1 MMTSREARASASNF
15 IRAADA
21 VAPGDRAGGR
31 SDGAAWAEAFKSGLK
46 SQIRERT
53 SRSRRTRR
61 LGLPSGGFAGSCG
74 CPGGGTG
81 QEGYLAWRRL
91 RLAQSSSAPKA
102 TSAPPTRTVGAELVP
117 VKGSC
122 PPAVVV
128 VAPPTAE
135 VVEVAPAT
143 VLVVVTPAGQGGSGS
158 GCECLVRLFSVGSVQ
173 CARAM
178 ISSVEPS
185 SVGASIRT

>member
-1 MMTSREARASASNF
+1 MRLHR
-15 IRAADA
+15 
-21 VAPGDRAGGR
+21 GDRAGGTLGWC
-31 SDGAAWAEAFKSGLK
+31 SLGGGF
-46 SQIRERT
+46 QIRSKE
-53 SRSRRTRR
+53 SNQGANVASRRTRR

-74 CPGGGTG
+74 TPRWGR
-81 QEGYLAWRRL
+81 EGYLAWRRP
-91 RLAQSSSAPKA
+91 RLAQTSSAPKA
-102 TSAPPTRTVGAELVP
+102 TITPPTRTVGPELVP

-122 PPAVVV
+122 PPPAVVV

-135 VVEVAPAT
+135 VVVVAPAT
-143 VLVVVTPAGQGGSGS
+143 VLVVVTLAGQVGSGS